1 MSKSFA
7 HSLLLQGRQCLRN
20 GTDDKPLNI
29 NHNHN
34 AHLGMSYFKM
44 SYADVFLNPMSN
56 GLSSKASSIIPK
68 RFSSK
73 PPKLFTA

>member
-1 MSKSFA
+1 MTHYAIYITGFHFKEILSPSIYAAIAARMSKSFA

-34 AHLGMSYFKM
+34 
-44 SYADVFLNPMSN
+44 
-56 GLSSKASSIIPK
+56 
-68 RFSSK
+68 
-73 PPKLFTA
+73 